1 MEAAIKCRRGQDQS
15 ESLQVKDKDLEL
27 AEIKKQP

>member
-1 MEAAIKCRRGQDQS
+1 MEAAIKGRRGQEQS